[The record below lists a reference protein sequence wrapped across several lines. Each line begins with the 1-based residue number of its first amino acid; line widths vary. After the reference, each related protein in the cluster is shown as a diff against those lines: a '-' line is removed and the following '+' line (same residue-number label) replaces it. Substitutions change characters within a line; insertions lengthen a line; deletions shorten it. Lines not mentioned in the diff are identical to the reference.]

1 MGGVGRVPG
10 NGHACL
16 PDLDSA
22 KNCRLSSEFAVAKL
36 QGPDSRSCQA
46 HPANAEE
53 RCVQHRG
60 GASYGQSR
68 EQPGKCRA

>member
-60 GASYGQSR
+60 GGQL
-68 EQPGKCRA
+68 RAK